1 MAAWCRLGSVA
12 PLLPGATGYLP
23 PATPH
28 HNPEPKCCYRIDGLL
43 GQTPRAVTKSRCDF
57 PETFPLP
64 TRVPRARLNR
74 GAELNAGGLRVSFEG
89 LPGQPESVQNDGQ
102 LASYRDNRLALT
114 TFPAAFGQFAAPTA

>member
-1 MAAWCRLGSVA
+1 MKGDGGRLVQIGSVA

-28 HNPEPKCCYRIDGLL
+28 HNQEPKCCYRVNGLL

-89 LPGQPESVQNDGQ
+89 LPGKPESVQNDG
-102 LASYRDNRLALT
+102 
-114 TFPAAFGQFAAPTA
+114 